1 MPKISLIEGK
11 YQIKGNTLSNSE
23 HKFLV
28 VERQSTTP
36 KKGKNFLLHVDT
48 KGKREY
54 ISSLYTTSTDNLFK
68 FDYYGKEYRLEL
80 SDQPIISSA
89 L

>member
-1 MPKISLIEGK
+1 MSKITNLVGK
-11 YQIKGNTLSNSE
+11 YQIKGSTLSNPI

-28 VERQSTTP
+28 VQRKATTQ

-54 ISSLYTTSTDNLFK
+54 ISSLYTTTADNLFK

-80 SDQPIISSA
+80 TDNPSIAIV

>member
-1 MPKISLIEGK
+1 MPKITQLEGK
-11 YQIKGNTLSNSE
+11 YQKKGNTLFNSE

-28 VERQSTTP
+28 VERQNSTP

-54 ISSLYTTSTDNLFK
+54 ISSLYTTTTDNLFK

-80 SDQPIISSA
+80 SDQPIISTV